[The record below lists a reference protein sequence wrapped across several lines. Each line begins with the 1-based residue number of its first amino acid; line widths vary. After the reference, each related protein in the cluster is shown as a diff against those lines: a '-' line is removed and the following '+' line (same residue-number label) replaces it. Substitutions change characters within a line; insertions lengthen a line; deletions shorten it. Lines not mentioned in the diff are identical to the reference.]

1 MEQILELGPI
11 NILNQISEPGVNGN
25 KLRIFQVDYRYNLD
39 VIYDGNFLEC
49 KYNLEK
55 VDGSQNWIFLHKRW

>member
-1 MEQILELGPI
+1 LEQILELGPI
-11 NILNQISEPGVNGN
+11 NILNQISEPGVKGN

-39 VIYDGNFLEC
+39 VIYDEKFFEC

-55 VDGSQNWIFLHKRW
+55 VDGSQN